1 MYQAFIFVLVTIE
14 LTRLYRPETNIFA
27 NNNIMSDIH
36 PTMNIGQHTY
46 TYNNACTYASTYE
59 GIFWKRVLRAVD
71 VEWNNTSFNNYDVT
85 IKAFSRLINSAKKT
99 PDDSMK

>member
-1 MYQAFIFVLVTIE
+1 MIVLRAV
-14 LTRLYRPETNIFA
+14 
-27 NNNIMSDIH
+27 IH
-36 PTMNIGQHTY
+36 
-46 TYNNACTYASTYE
+46 E

-85 IKAFSRLINSAKKT
+85 IQTFSRQINSAKKT